1 MIAKELTFTLGY
13 DSRPDHEDD
22 IARYLRNI
30 AAERHALDLLAI
42 DAAYIDEMR
51 TTVNNLADHVTLG
64 IASHNQLGALYT
76 DILLAMRRHAGDWRN
91 WASSVDTTLQ
101 SRRSQS
107 NRNITTYEERLT
119 NARMALARCRPPRS
133 VHVNASA
140 FRKDL
145 ARHVN
150 AKNTRLHNR
159 SGTPS
164 IEAVFDDIVLT
175 PVMTQKLPPW
185 IKVLNGG
192 APCVRIPPVKVVLY
206 PVSRNV
212 ALKCLRSGTLSSAG
226 YINGFTGT
234 YVAHPHVTSRNGA
247 PCLGDWGGPLME
259 ALDAGDYILSFDI
272 IKQFLRSASDDDP
285 AGRTWRRYIDADA
298 HYQWNSSTPPR
309 DHDSATNTWKYAYFL
324 LDGKGGVTKLLHD
337 DPNNW
342 PNIQVIDLAP
352 PPALIVADLPEDVD
366 TPEADD
372 ADLNVYDADG
382 YDENGYDREGY
393 DHDGIDRDG
402 YDENGYNEDG
412 YDREGYNENG
422 YNEDGYNRDGYDRDG
437 YDENG
442 IDHEGYD
449 RDGYDHEGFN
459 RQDRDRNDNYRWA
472 QHEYTEAVA

>member
-13 DSRPDHEDD
+13 DYRPQYEDD

-30 AAERHALDLLAI
+30 ATERHALDLLAI

-51 TTVNNLADHVTLG
+51 ATVNSLADHVTLG
-64 IASHNQLGALYT
+64 IASYNQPGALYT
-76 DILLAMRRHAGDWRN
+76 DILYTMRRHAGDWRN
-91 WASSVDTTLQ
+91 WASNVDTTLQ

-107 NRNITTYEERLT
+107 TRNIEHYESRVNET
-119 NARMALARCRPPRS
+119 RMALARCRPVRS
-133 VHVNASA
+133 MHIDASA

-159 SGTPS
+159 SGTAS
-164 IEAVFDDIVLT
+164 IETVFDDIVLT

-206 PVSRNV
+206 PTGRDV

-272 IKQFLRSASDDDP
+272 IKQFLRSANDDDP
-285 AGRTWRRYIDADA
+285 AGKTWRRYIHADA
-298 HYQWNSSTPPR
+298 HYRWNSSLPPSQY
-309 DHDSATNTWKYAYFL
+309 DHATNTMKYAYFL

-372 ADLNVYDADG
+372 ADLDLYDEDG
-382 YDENGYDREGY
+382 YDEDGYDRNGYDRENYDREGYDREGY
-393 DHDGIDRDG
+393 DR
-402 YDENGYNEDG
+402 
-412 YDREGYNENG
+412 
-422 YNEDGYNRDGYDRDG
+422 DGYNRDGFDRDG
-437 YDENG
+437 YDRY
-442 IDHEGYD
+442 GYD
-449 RDGYDHEGFN
+449 RDGYNSEGY
-459 RQDRDRNDNYRWA
+459 DSEGNYRFA